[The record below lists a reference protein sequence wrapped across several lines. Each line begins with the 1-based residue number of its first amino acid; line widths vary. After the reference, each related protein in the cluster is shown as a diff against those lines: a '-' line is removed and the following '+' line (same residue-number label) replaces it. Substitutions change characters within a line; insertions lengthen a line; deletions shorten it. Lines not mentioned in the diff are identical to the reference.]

1 MNWGL
6 DINTLFTLLSV
17 AALTGIGWTRL
28 NVLERDLERVEKE
41 VVDSRELRAALA
53 VMQTRLNDIS
63 TTLDKLINRLED
75 INQSGAHK

>member
-1 MNWGL
+1 MNWNL

-17 AALTGIGWTRL
+17 AAIAGIGWTRL
-28 NVLERDLERVEKE
+28 SILERDLERVEKE

-63 TTLDKLINRLED
+63 TTLDKLANRIED
-75 INQSGAHK
+75 INNGNHK